1 MGVGLGW
8 VGLGWEDGL
17 LDISESTYLVKD
29 LTGNLHLNKK
39 RFGQNLE

>member
-8 VGLGWEDGL
+8 EEGL
-17 LDISESTYLVKD
+17 LDTSESTYLVKD
-29 LTGNLHLNKK
+29 LTGNFPLNKK